1 MSRWIYQEK
10 GLEKNMFDVLG
21 KVSEAAYFMRRNE
34 IDAIDIVDSLRPNQ
48 IKCKKWL
55 VEEIAN
61 INMNW
66 KRVLILG
73 SWNGI
78 LLYELLKEY
87 CDVEWIDFVDIN
99 PNTHRDRDIYFDV
112 NNLSKNYGSIQMDA
126 TEFSDHE
133 SYDLIIN
140 CSCEHMKDIPAVYGP
155 TYALQ
160 SNDYRAIKD
169 QHINCVD
176 SEKQLANKNN
186 ITKTLFS
193 GSKKMPNYK
202 RFMVIGY
209 YR

>member
-1 MSRWIYQEK
+1 MI
-10 GLEKNMFDVLG
+10 DVLG
-21 KVSEAAYFMRRNE
+21 RAAEAAYYMRRNK
-34 IDAIDIVDSLRPNQ
+34 IDAMALLESLRPNQ
-48 IKCKKWL
+48 IKCKTWL
-55 VEEIAN
+55 VNEIAN
-61 INMNW
+61 VNMNW
-66 KRVLILG
+66 DKVLVLG

-87 CDVEWIDFVDIN
+87 CDVGWIDFLDSD
-99 PNTHRDRDIYFDV
+99 PDCHRHRDIYFEV
-112 NNLSKNYGSIQMDA
+112 NNMDKDYGSITMDA

>member
-1 MSRWIYQEK
+1 MDEK
-10 GLEKNMFDVLG
+10 VLG
-21 KVSEAAYFMRRNE
+21 RFANSSFSMYKNEESNVVSFLESF
-34 IDAIDIVDSLRPNQ
+34 RPNQ
-48 IKCKKWL
+48 INCKSWL
-55 VEEIAN
+55 VNEIAN
-61 INMNW
+61 VNMNW
-66 KRVLILG
+66 DKVLVLG

-87 CDVEWIDFVDIN
+87 CDIGWIDFLDSD
-99 PNTHRDRDIYFDV
+99 PDCHRHRDIYFEV
-112 NNLSKNYGSIQMDA
+112 NNMDKDYGSITMDA

>member
-1 MSRWIYQEK
+1 MDEK
-10 GLEKNMFDVLG
+10 VLG
-21 KVSEAAYFMRRNE
+21 RFANTGFSMYRNE
-34 IDAIDIVDSLRPNQ
+34 ETNVVSFLESFRPNQ
-48 IKCKKWL
+48 INCKSWL
-55 VEEIAN
+55 VNEIAN
-61 INMNW
+61 VNMNW
-66 KRVLILG
+66 NKVLVLG

-87 CDVEWIDFVDIN
+87 CDVGWIDFLDSD
-99 PNTHRDRDIYFDV
+99 PDCHRHRDIYFEV
-112 NNLSKNYGSIQMDA
+112 NSMDKDYGSITMDA

-176 SEKQLANKNN
+176 SEKQLAKQNN

-193 GSKKMPNYK
+193 GSKKMSNYK

>member
-1 MSRWIYQEK
+1 MDEKVIGRIAETAFYMSCNKIK
-10 GLEKNMFDVLG
+10 
-21 KVSEAAYFMRRNE
+21 S
-34 IDAIDIVDSLRPNQ
+34 IDFAESLRPNQ

-55 VEEIAN
+55 VDEIAN

-66 KRVLILG
+66 KRVLVLG

-78 LLYELLKEY
+78 LLYELLQEY
-87 CDVEWIDFVDIN
+87 CNIDWIDFLDIN
-99 PNTHRDRDIYFDV
+99 PNCHKDRDIYFEL
-112 NNLSKNYGSIQMDA
+112 NNIPKNYGTIEMDA

-140 CSCEHMKDIPAVYGP
+140 TSCEHMADIPAIYGP

-160 SNDYRAIKD
+160 SNNYTSIKD
-169 QHINCVD
+169 QHINCVN
-176 SEKQLANKNN
+176 SAEQLAKQNN
-186 ITKTLFS
+186 ITQRLYCDKLA
-193 GSKKMPNYK
+193 MPNYD

>member
-1 MSRWIYQEK
+1 
-10 GLEKNMFDVLG
+10 MFDVLG
-21 KVSEAAYFMRRNE
+21 KVSNAGFFMGKNKISSSHLIE
-34 IDAIDIVDSLRPNQ
+34 SLRPNQ

-66 KRVLILG
+66 NKVLVLG

-78 LLYELLKEY
+78 LLYELLQEY
-87 CDVEWIDFVDIN
+87 CNVNWIDFVDID
-99 PNTHRDRDIYFDV
+99 PKCHRDRDIYFKV
-112 NNLSKNYGSIQMDA
+112 NNIPMNYSSIEMDA

-140 CSCEHMKDIPAVYGP
+140 TSCEHMKDIPAVYGP

-160 SNDYRAIKD
+160 SNNYTAIKD

-176 SEKQLANKNN
+176 SEKLLANKNK
-186 ITKTLFS
+186 ITNRLFE
-193 GSKKMPNYK
+193 GSLKMPNYK